1 MNIYI
6 IEYAEKNTK
15 RPIAILD
22 DRILVDLFFSTA
34 EWKLEPKT
42 GIWSMNFLAT
52 HYKKE
57 ESGILEYVEVLEYSH
72 LRPKPVLPKIRIPDL
87 SRMSRFD

>member
-1 MNIYI
+1 
-6 IEYAEKNTK
+6 
-15 RPIAILD
+15 
-22 DRILVDLFFSTA
+22 
-34 EWKLEPKT
+34 
-42 GIWSMNFLAT
+42 MNFLAT